1 MKRREFIT
9 LLGSAV
15 GAWPLAGNAQ
25 QPEMPV
31 VGLLWVASE
40 RVVKPYEASVCAGL
54 RAVGWGAGGDC
65 RLGGRVGPGACAEGD
80 GARLAVVVPE
90 NSIRTRIRAI
100 RENQRIIWRDACHL
114 PSAWDVYRQPIQVAT
129 PA

>member
-31 VGLLWVASE
+31 VGLLWVAGE
-40 RVVKPYEASVCAGL
+40 RVVKPYEAAIRAGL
-54 RAVGWGAGGDC
+54 RGVGWVARGDR
-65 RLGGRVGPGACAEGD
+65 RLEARRSNGD
-80 GARLAVVVPE
+80 AARLPVVVPE
-90 NSIRTRIRAI
+90 NSIRPRIRAI
-100 RENQRIIWRDACHL
+100 KENQRIIWRDACHL

>member
-40 RVVKPYEASVCAGL
+40 RVVKPYEASICAGL
-54 RAVGWGAGGDC
+54 RDVGWVDGGNC
-65 RLGGRVGPGACAEGD
+65 RLEVRYGNGD
-80 GARLAVVVPE
+80 AARLPVVVPE
-90 NSIRTRIRAI
+90 NSIRPRIRAI
-100 RENQRIIWRDACHL
+100 RENQRIIWRNACHL